1 MNNVGDFMRGAKIAA
16 AKTLV
21 TLAAWVVYIA
31 GIVYAE
37 IHGWSMMSKGVNPDF
52 LIWAGLGM
60 VALGV
65 TAIMLPIGLHYA
77 FHSAL
82 QRIAAFG
89 FYAVD
94 LAILTL
100 NAVID
105 FGLTSGGQL
114 PAWAS
119 MYTAWIV
126 PSTPV
131 IAAFGWSILLLLD
144 PEQAEISMTESLK
157 QSARLAL
164 AARLAKKASREDLD
178 AQLDQTA
185 DTIAEDLF
193 SGILNDA
200 QRRAAPRN
208 VIPAQARNPRPAPP
222 LPLIHI
228 RRCPRHPP
236 SISLGAPHS

>member
-1 MNNVGDFMRGAKIAA
+1 MTNVGDFMRGAKIAA

-21 TLAAWVVYIA
+21 NLAAWLVYVA

-52 LIWAGLGM
+52 IIWAGLGM

-82 QRIAAFG
+82 QRIAGFG

-105 FGLTSGGQL
+105 FGLTSGGTL
-114 PAWAS
+114 PGWSS
-119 MYTAWIV
+119 MYISWVV
-126 PSTPV
+126 PATPI
-131 IAAFGWSILLLLD
+131 IAAFGWTVIMLLD

-193 SGILNDA
+193 SGILGDA

-208 VIPAQARNPRPAPP
+208 LITAQARPLPPPP
-222 LPLIHI
+222 LPAPYTHMTVPTIHQI
-228 RRCPRHPP
+228 
-236 SISLGAPHS
+236 